1 MTREMLLLAAV
12 IALPLALVMLGR
24 WRMDLAALSMIAA
37 LGMAQFAGLG
47 ILGEAHVPQQAALAI
62 SGFSQPVVI
71 TLIGLFILTQSLSVN
86 GVTLWLGQRLAAAS
100 ANSEMRLVFLFT
112 FVSAALS
119 LLMNNVAVGALL
131 LPSAIQA
138 AKKAHI
144 RPSKLLIP
152 VAFGTA
158 LGGMATYFTT
168 ANIALSDLLT
178 SADPPQ
184 AALGILS
191 FTPVGGLA
199 ALAGIAYLTLFGRRL
214 LPNREPGPEQVLARR
229 SSDEL
234 ETFYA
239 LGERLWEARVL
250 STSQCCGKTLKQA
263 RIGERFGL
271 AVIAIWRGRRAI
283 FTPEAAE
290 LLQADDVLLLVG
302 REERVRQLT
311 DLGLQIGREEKAIS
325 AFDVTLL
332 ELILDP
338 HSAYVGKTIKQMN
351 FRRKYGFTV
360 VALMRRGRSYR
371 TDVGDLPLEL
381 GDSLL
386 MIGPPE
392 RVRDLRLNPDV
403 ILLEADP
410 AFHPVPRRRALVSI
424 AVFFVAIGLSL
435 AGLPVYLSVLS
446 AAALTLAL
454 GLLPIQQVYRSVE
467 WQVIF
472 FIAGMFA
479 ASRGM
484 VNTGL
489 AAFIGRNALEVLGS
503 HGPLALAA
511 ASFLLSALLTQ
522 VMGSQTV
529 AFLLGPIAIS
539 AALHVGINPQA
550 IAVAT
555 ALGCSASFLTPMAHP
570 VNLIMMSPGNY
581 RFGDFARI
589 GFGLLVI
596 VFLAVLAGLL
606 LFWDL

>member
-1 MTREMLLLAAV
+1 MTREMLLLVAV

-86 GVTLWLGQRLAAAS
+86 GVTLWLGQRLAAAG

-184 AALGILS
+184 AALKILS

-250 STSQCCGKTLKQA
+250 STSQCCGKANALGW
-263 RIGERFGL
+263 RSLPFG
-271 AVIAIWRGRRAI
+271 V
-283 FTPEAAE
+283 
-290 LLQADDVLLLVG
+290 D
-302 REERVRQLT
+302 
-311 DLGLQIGREEKAIS
+311 
-325 AFDVTLL
+325 
-332 ELILDP
+332 
-338 HSAYVGKTIKQMN
+338 
-351 FRRKYGFTV
+351 
-360 VALMRRGRSYR
+360 
-371 TDVGDLPLEL
+371 
-381 GDSLL
+381 
-386 MIGPPE
+386 
-392 RVRDLRLNPDV
+392 
-403 ILLEADP
+403 
-410 AFHPVPRRRALVSI
+410 
-424 AVFFVAIGLSL
+424 
-435 AGLPVYLSVLS
+435 
-446 AAALTLAL
+446 AALSS
-454 GLLPIQQVYRSVE
+454 PPKPPN
-467 WQVIF
+467 F
-472 FIAGMFA
+472 
-479 ASRGM
+479 SRRM
-484 VNTGL
+484 
-489 AAFIGRNALEVLGS
+489 
-503 HGPLALAA
+503 
-511 ASFLLSALLTQ
+511 
-522 VMGSQTV
+522 MC
-529 AFLLGPIAIS
+529 
-539 AALHVGINPQA
+539 
-550 IAVAT
+550 
-555 ALGCSASFLTPMAHP
+555 CS
-570 VNLIMMSPGNY
+570 
-581 RFGDFARI
+581 
-589 GFGLLVI
+589 
-596 VFLAVLAGLL
+596 
-606 LFWDL
+606 W